1 MHVSSDN
8 NIKLFYMN
16 TTGRLILG
24 IAILTTLLA
33 SCEQEPVLYLA
44 GDSTMSDKP
53 PEAEPER
60 GWGQMLPQF
69 FNESIRIENHARN
82 GRSTRSFRYEGRWDS
97 IMSKVKK
104 GDYVIIQFGHND
116 DVESKI
122 GRHTTPREYAY
133 NLEQFVK
140 DTREREATP
149 ILCTPIVRR
158 RFDDNGQFYYTH
170 GVYPDKVREVAKE
183 FDVPL
188 IDLHRSS
195 ERLIVEMGE
204 EKSIEIFL
212 HFGPGVNPRYPD
224 GRKDNTHFSKKGG
237 AVMAELAA
245 EAIREL
251 DINLKEHL
259 K

>member
-1 MHVSSDN
+1 
-8 NIKLFYMN
+8 MN
-16 TTGRLILG
+16 KTARQILG
-24 IAILTTLLA
+24 FAILATLLA

-44 GDSTMSDKP
+44 GDSTMSNKP

-97 IMSKVKK
+97 IMSRLNK

-116 DVESKI
+116 GVESKI
-122 GRHTTPREYAY
+122 GRHSTPGEYAY
-133 NLEQFVK
+133 NLEEFVE
-140 DTREREATP
+140 DVRERKATP

-158 RFDDNGQFYYTH
+158 RFDENGRFYDTH
-170 GVYPDKVREVAKE
+170 GVYPDLVREVAEKY
-183 FDVPL
+183 DVPL
-188 IDLHRSS
+188 IDMHRSS
-195 ERLIVEMGE
+195 EKLIVEMGE

-212 HFGPGVNPRYPD
+212 HYGPGEYPSHPE
-224 GRKDNTHFSKKGG
+224 GREDNTHFSKKGG
-237 AVMAELAA
+237 SLMAELAV